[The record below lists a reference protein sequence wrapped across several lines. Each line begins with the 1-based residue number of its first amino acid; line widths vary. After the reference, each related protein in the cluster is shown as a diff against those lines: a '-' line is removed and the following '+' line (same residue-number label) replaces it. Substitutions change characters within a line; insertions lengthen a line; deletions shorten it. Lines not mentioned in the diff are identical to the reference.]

1 MQDFTKKNSRAANL
15 AKSANKA
22 KTPSVWPYG
31 EHCRRKEY
39 A

>member
-1 MQDFTKKNSRAANL
+1 MGGAANP

-22 KTPSVWPYG
+22 KTPSVLPYG
-31 EHCRRKEY
+31 EHCRRKKD